1 MPILDVSPQFH
12 PLTPWRLPNPN
23 TLTNPLK
30 SQTPVKRATKSWEKT
45 PTALSYSFT
54 ITTLYCIISI
64 ICGQIDCALDTFEW
78 SLWARDLLSPSL
90 NHFKPPPS
98 NIHPQK
104 LANFT
109 ELEEEERSEKQYH
122 KPITT
127 RTDIRKK
134 HLPLLHLI
142 IKTRLQHHS
151 QRHTSIRSNS
161 SAEIPHHSIHLL
173 KVHSETFQ

>member
-23 TLTNPLK
+23 TFSDLLK
-30 SQTPVKRATKSWEKT
+30 RQTPVKRATKSWEKT

-54 ITTLYCIISI
+54 IATLYCITLT
-64 ICGQIDCALDTFEW
+64 ICRQTDCALDTFEW

-109 ELEEEERSEKQYH
+109 ELEEEERSEKQHH

-127 RTDIRKK
+127 RTDIREK
-134 HLPLLHLI
+134 HLSLLHLI
-142 IKTRLQHHS
+142 IKARLQHHS
-151 QRHTSIRSNS
+151 QGHPSIRPNS
-161 SAEIPHHSIHLL
+161 SAEIPHHSIPLL
-173 KVHSETFQ
+173 NVHSETFL